1 MFSFKEISENPNLD
15 VSSNFQFVKD
25 FKIYAKDLYKLWNC
39 GIGLIGIKHPTIGT
53 EGKLVFVDKEGKL
66 YLSGIK
72 DFYFWQSVLKTIS
85 SNEVQNEV
93 QTVLGRLLTLAGN
106 KVSRIYSS
114 WDTCPLCCISA
125 SRNDKTESENYKR
138 TESLYKD
145 LSKVKVRGKPAFS
158 IVPIVGY
165 YQESGRKQGSEEK
178 SFLILARKGTDAKKF
193 NTLMEKLGNKYEQDS
208 VLLRNPGQDT
218 AHYLYTS
225 NTKDH
230 KKGDTLDLG
239 RFLPNRLTGY
249 VSKFVEKGRKGSFGF
264 RHPEYDDSVEQ
275 YRDFTP
281 SKPKEWVRIEPNIYA
296 PKDPKYNTKDKE
308 GSSFYK
314 VTVVHNGKPYTKIVN
329 TLPSARSF
337 RNKIKNMK

>member
-1 MFSFKEISENPNLD
+1 MFSFKEISENPSLD
-15 VSSNFQFVKD
+15 ISSNFQFGKD
-25 FKIYAKDLYKLWNC
+25 FKIYARDLYKLWNC

-66 YLSGIK
+66 YTSGIK
-72 DFYFWQSVLKTIS
+72 DFEFWKSVLKTVS
-85 SNEVQNEV
+85 SNDV
-93 QTVLGRLLTLAGN
+93 QTVLGRLLSLAGN
-106 KVSRIYSS
+106 KLSRIYSS

-125 SRNDKTESENYKR
+125 SRDGKTESENNKR
-138 TESLYKD
+138 TESLYND
-145 LSKVKVRGKPAFS
+145 LSKIKVKGKPAFS

-193 NTLMEKLGNKYEQDS
+193 NDLMGKLGNKYEQDS

-225 NTKDH
+225 NTKEH

-249 VSKFVEKGRKGSFGF
+249 VSKFVKKGRKGSFGF
-264 RHPEYDDSVEQ
+264 RHPMYDTDVKE

-281 SKPKEWVRIEPNIYA
+281 SEPSEWVRIEPNIYA
-296 PKDPKYNTKDKE
+296 PKDSKYNTKDKK

-314 VTVVHNGKPYTKIVN
+314 VTVVHNGKRYTKIVN
-329 TLPSARSF
+329 TLPEARSF
-337 RNKIKNMK
+337 RKKIKSM